1 MAANIFSRIC
11 TRGFLR
17 SYTSKSH
24 LHFDSLNPSQSCV
37 VSNPGIGKNTFLE
50 YYCKKFSTTAQKYDS
65 DSVSC
70 WKCGVTVDL
79 KKVLFCN
86 YCEVVQK
93 PKYDVDFFEIFGM
106 KRTFEVDNRELTKK
120 FRLLQ
125 MQLHPDRFSQKS
137 EEEKQISAGYSSLLN
152 QAYKTLSS
160 PLERGLYLLQIQG
173 HALSDEGEIIMDPE
187 FLSEIMEINE
197 EIHEVEDH
205 ESLQRLQKTN
215 AIELENL
222 FRKAADH
229 FRNNDWESAR
239 ECVAKL
245 KYYNKIQRRIK
256 EIEQELVE
264 KEN

>member
-1 MAANIFSRIC
+1 MAANIFTRIC
-11 TRGFLR
+11 SRGFLR
-17 SYTSKSH
+17 SYVSKSQ
-24 LHFDSLNPSQSCV
+24 LHFDPLNPMQSRV
-37 VSNPGIGKNTFLE
+37 VSNSGLANNTIFE
-50 YYCKKFSTTAQKYDS
+50 YLFKSFGTTAQKYDS

-86 YCEVVQK
+86 HCEVVQK
-93 PKYDVDFFEIFGM
+93 PKYEVDFFEIFCL
-106 KRTFEVDNRELTKK
+106 KRTFEVDTRELTKK

-137 EEEKQISAGYSSLLN
+137 EDERQISAGYSSLLN

-197 EIHEVEDH
+197 EIYEVEDH
-205 ESLQRLQKTN
+205 ESLQRIQTAN
-215 AIELENL
+215 DIELENL
-222 FRKAADH
+222 FRKAADY

-239 ECVAKL
+239 ECMAKL
-245 KYYNKIQRRIK
+245 KYYSKIQRRIK
-256 EIEQELVE
+256 EIEHELVE